1 MKSNKR
7 RFIKR
12 NSTLILSIASLAFI
26 ISLFFQI
33 ILGASKWKHDITSQM
48 KMYIYLEDS
57 VSVNQINTLVFKFK
71 KLPYLNKIN
80 GKSDIEFKSK
90 NKTANEFISK
100 NNENFEDLL
109 GENNPFK
116 NLLIVGINDDFKNE
130 TEFNVLAKNLAKIDG
145 VYEVTFP
152 NRYVSTLIKKI
163 DRISYF
169 LFFIIFSVCVFVY
182 LQISNFVKINIHSNR
197 LLIKSMQLLGSTD
210 NYIRKP
216 YLIESLRQGLIGGT
230 IGAIS
235 AYLIIYYF
243 SNSIPELKGLIE
255 ENNMQLLSFLICTL
269 FCCLFSMTSTIFS
282 LNSKLKT
289 SISNLI

>member
-1 MKSNKR
+1 
-7 RFIKR
+7 
-12 NSTLILSIASLAFI
+12 
-26 ISLFFQI
+26 
-33 ILGASKWKHDITSQM
+33 
-48 KMYIYLEDS
+48 
-57 VSVNQINTLVFKFK
+57 
-71 KLPYLNKIN
+71 
-80 GKSDIEFKSK
+80 
-90 NKTANEFISK
+90 
-100 NNENFEDLL
+100 
-109 GENNPFK
+109 
-116 NLLIVGINDDFKNE
+116 
-130 TEFNVLAKNLAKIDG
+130 
-145 VYEVTFP
+145 
-152 NRYVSTLIKKI
+152 
-163 DRISYF
+163 
-169 LFFIIFSVCVFVY
+169 
-182 LQISNFVKINIHSNR
+182 
-197 LLIKSMQLLGSTD
+197 MQLLGSTD